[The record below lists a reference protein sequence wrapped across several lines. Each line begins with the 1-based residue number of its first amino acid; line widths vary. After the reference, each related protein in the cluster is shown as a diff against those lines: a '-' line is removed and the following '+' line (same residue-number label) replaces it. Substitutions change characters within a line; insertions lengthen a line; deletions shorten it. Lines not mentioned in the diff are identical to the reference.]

1 MCLLQRWWSRSIR
14 SLRTLSRKDRRLLET
29 LWASGISRILSRCQG
44 SDSTDKRKRDCLQL
58 ISCIF
63 MNIMRDPG
71 WKSFRSPPLHVL
83 RFRQFT
89 HHPIKPGARAVSYFL
104 HYQKKNTHSNMLYC
118 TPGWTTLLWKV
129 ILWLMIEV
137 KLLKERIY
145 FGMYI
150 LLFEW
155 IPVRTMP
162 SRVHDHLPLVKVDL
176 THEFQDLRAPEPS
189 RRS

>member
-1 MCLLQRWWSRSIR
+1 
-14 SLRTLSRKDRRLLET
+14 
-29 LWASGISRILSRCQG
+29 
-44 SDSTDKRKRDCLQL
+44 
-58 ISCIF
+58 
-63 MNIMRDPG
+63 
-71 WKSFRSPPLHVL
+71 
-83 RFRQFT
+83 
-89 HHPIKPGARAVSYFL
+89 
-104 HYQKKNTHSNMLYC
+104 
-118 TPGWTTLLWKV
+118 
-129 ILWLMIEV
+129 MIEV

-162 SRVHDHLPLVKVDL
+162 LRVHDHLPLVKVDL